1 MAILK
6 PYRVTV
12 GRGRTTIL
20 RLSEETVTR
29 SYPDAEELK
38 VGPEPTTPESPKP
51 RTRTRSKTAEK

>member
-20 RLSEETVTR
+20 RLTEETVER
-29 SYPDAEELK
+29 SYPDAVELK
-38 VGPEPTTPESPKP
+38 IGPEPETPEAPKP
-51 RTRTRSKTAEK
+51 RTRTRSKAAEK